1 MKEAE
6 ESAHVSPL
14 SVVQRFLLCLTHA
27 DADGRVV
34 LEGGDDPAL
43 KFIMLNPAVHFKHI
57 IQEVTSFF
65 FF

>member
-1 MKEAE
+1 
-6 ESAHVSPL
+6 VSPL

-34 LEGGDDPAL
+34 VEGEAL

-57 IQEVTSFF
+57 IQEATSCFF
-65 FF
+65 F